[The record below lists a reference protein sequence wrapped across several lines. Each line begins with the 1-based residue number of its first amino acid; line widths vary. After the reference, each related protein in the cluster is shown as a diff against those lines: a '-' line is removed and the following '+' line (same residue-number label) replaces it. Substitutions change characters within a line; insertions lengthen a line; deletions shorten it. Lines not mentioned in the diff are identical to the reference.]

1 LSVVVAHL
9 SFPVASVPQEKV
21 PVEFDFTSQFAAFSA
36 ETMRLVVDATDAVR
50 LVVEA
55 YGATSDEPENE
66 RKAFEVSWP
75 PVVANGMRPE
85 RSEETMRSVVD
96 AVEKFA

>member
-1 LSVVVAHL
+1 MSVVVAHL

-36 ETMRLVVDATDAVR
+36 ETVR

-55 YGATSDEPENE
+55 VPKYPVPETERTEDE
-66 RKAFEVSWP
+66 A
-75 PVVANGMRPE
+75 
-85 RSEETMRSVVD
+85 
-96 AVEKFA
+96 